1 MKKYLQNL
9 LPWLIAAA
17 ILFYLFRKMP
27 PAQVA
32 ASLKG
37 VNLPLFLGFG
47 LFYFLLI
54 GSIDTWVLSKVLS
67 RFSAPVSFVEL
78 LPARCVSYLVSIVNY
93 NAGQAGM
100 AFYLK
105 RTKGASLFKT
115 LGAIFFVTI
124 IDLYWVISLAFL
136 GTFLMKIE
144 YAGIDVQTWVRRV
157 AYVSLAALFLHL
169 AFWRGW
175 FGKLLPK
182 AMHFKAG
189 DWLRGRHLF
198 QAFHHATL
206 SDYLRIALFRFP
218 IHATI
223 VTSFW
228 WVVRLGGGAIPLRDI
243 IASVPIVLL
252 MGALPLTPGGLGATQ
267 LATVELLKNHTQ
279 TPPGVPAA
287 ELLLALSLSWMALNY
302 FFKALAGLLMLRRGS
317 RELFRET
324 VDDAAH

>member
-1 MKKYLQNL
+1 
-9 LPWLIAAA
+9 
-17 ILFYLFRKMP
+17 
-27 PAQVA
+27 
-32 ASLKG
+32 
-37 VNLPLFLGFG
+37 
-47 LFYFLLI
+47 
-54 GSIDTWVLSKVLS
+54 
-67 RFSAPVSFVEL
+67 
-78 LPARCVSYLVSIVNY
+78 VSYLVSLVNY
-93 NAGQAGM
+93 NAGQAGI

-115 LGAIFFVTI
+115 LGAIFFIAIV
-124 IDLYWVISLAFL
+124 DLYWVIFLAFL
-136 GTFLMKIE
+136 GTFLMKVE

-169 AFWRGW
+169 TFWRGW

-182 AMHFKAG
+182 SMHFRIG

-206 SDYLRIALFRFP
+206 GDYFRIALLRLP

-223 VTSFW
+223 ITGFW
-228 WVVRLGGGAIPLRDI
+228 FVVRLGGAEIAFRDI
-243 IASVPIVLL
+243 VAAVPIVLL

-267 LATVELLKNHTQ
+267 LATVELLKNHTR

-302 FFKALAGLLMLRRGS
+302 LLKALAGLVMLRRGS
-317 RELFRET
+317 RELFREAT
-324 VDDAAH
+324 DDAARSEEL

>member
-1 MKKYLQNL
+1 MKKTLQNL
-9 LPWLIAAA
+9 VPWLIAAA

-27 PAQVA
+27 PGQVA
-32 ASLKG
+32 ASLHG

-47 LFYFLLI
+47 LFYFLVI
-54 GSIDTWVLSKVLS
+54 GSIDTWVLSKVLT
-67 RFSAPVSFVEL
+67 RFSTPVSFSEL
-78 LPARCVSYLVSIVNY
+78 LPARCVSYLVSLVNY
-93 NAGQAGM
+93 NAGQAGI

-115 LGAIFFVTI
+115 LGGIFFVTI
-124 IDLYWVISLAFL
+124 IDLYWVIFLAFV
-136 GTFLMKIE
+136 GTFLMKVE
-144 YAGIDVQTWVRRV
+144 YSGIDIQTWVRRV
-157 AYVSLAALFLHL
+157 TYVSLAGLFLHL

-206 SDYLRIALFRFP
+206 GDYLRIALYRFP

-223 VTSFW
+223 ISSFW
-228 WVVRLGGGAIPLRDI
+228 LVVRLGGAEIAFRNI
-243 IASVPIVLL
+243 VASVPIVLL

-267 LATVELLKNHTQ
+267 LATVELLKTHTQ
-279 TPPGVPAA
+279 TPPGVQAA
-287 ELLLALSLSWMALNY
+287 ELLLALSLAWMALNY
-302 FFKALAGLLMLRRGS
+302 FLKAAAGLLMLRRGS

-324 VDDAAH
+324 FDDAAH

>member
-1 MKKYLQNL
+1 MKKVLQNL
-9 LPWLIAAA
+9 VPWLIAAA

-27 PAQVA
+27 PDQVA

-37 VNLPLFLGFG
+37 VHLPTFLGFG
-47 LFYFLLI
+47 LLYFLVI
-54 GSIDTWVLSKVLS
+54 GSIDTYVLSKVLT
-67 RFSAPVSFVEL
+67 RFAVPVSFKEL
-78 LPARCVSYLVSIVNY
+78 LPARCVGYLVSLVNY

-115 LGAIFFVTI
+115 LGSIFFVTI
-124 IDLYWVISLAFL
+124 IDLYWVVFLAFL
-136 GTFLMKIE
+136 GTFLMKVE
-144 YAGIDVQTWVRRV
+144 YAGIDIQSWVRRV

-206 SDYLRIALFRFP
+206 GDYIRIALLRFP

-223 VTSFW
+223 ISSFW
-228 WVVRLGGGAIPLRDI
+228 FVLRLGGAEIAFRDV

-279 TPPGVPAA
+279 TRPGVEAA
-287 ELLLALSLSWMALNY
+287 ELLLALSLAWMALNY
-302 FFKALAGLLMLRRGS
+302 LLKALAGLLALRRGS
-317 RELFRET
+317 RELFRDPS
-324 VDDAAH
+324 DDAAH

>member
-1 MKKYLQNL
+1 MKKTLQNL
-9 LPWLIAAA
+9 VPWLIAAA

-37 VNLPLFLGFG
+37 VHLPAFLGFG
-47 LFYFLLI
+47 LGYFLVI
-54 GSIDTWVLSKVLS
+54 GTLDTWILSKVLS
-67 RFSAPVSFVEL
+67 RFAVPVRFLEL
-78 LPARCVSYLVSIVNY
+78 LPARCVSYLVSLVNY
-93 NAGQAGM
+93 NAGQAGI

-115 LGAIFFVTI
+115 LGSIFFVTI
-124 IDLYWVISLAFL
+124 IDLYWVIGLAFL
-136 GTFLMKIE
+136 GTFLMKVE
-144 YAGIDVQTWVRRV
+144 YAGIDVQSWVRRV
-157 AYVSLAALFLHL
+157 TYVSLAGLFLHL

-206 SDYLRIALFRFP
+206 GDYFRIALLRLP

-223 VTSFW
+223 ISSFW
-228 WVVRLGGGAIPLRDI
+228 LVVRLGGAEVAFRDI
-243 IASVPIVLL
+243 FASVPIVLL

-267 LATVELLKNHTQ
+267 LATVELLKNHTHP
-279 TPPGVPAA
+279 PPGIPAA
-287 ELLLALSLSWMALNY
+287 ELLLALSLAWMALNY
-302 FFKALAGLLMLRRGS
+302 FLKAIAGLLMLRRGS
-317 RELFRET
+317 RELFRESA
-324 VDDAAH
+324 DDAAH